1 MDKCFDKPRKDVSLH
16 PKLLGEH
23 TFILILAMKKNVYFL
38 LALLLIGLSACDN
51 APKFEVQG
59 EINGAEDKML
69 YLEASGL
76 DGIVA
81 LDSAK
86 LGSSGSFSFAQKRPE
101 SPEFYRLRLD
111 NKVINFAVDST
122 ETVSVKAEINDFA
135 TAYRIEGSENNL
147 KIKEL
152 VLLQADLQKNVDKLG
167 QNRNIPAGIAQDSL
181 LAMVNN
187 YKNKVK
193 REYIFAAPNMPYAYF
208 ALFQSLNG
216 YMIFDPLTNKED
228 VKCFAAVATS
238 LNNAYPHADRS
249 RNLYNMVIKG
259 MKNTRTPRQQTM
271 EIPEDKIKEAS
282 IIDIQLKDLKG
293 NTRSLTD
300 LKGKVVLIDF
310 TVYNNA
316 MSAAHNLALRELYN
330 KYASQGFEIYQIS
343 LDGDEHFWKTSA
355 DNLPW
360 VCVRD
365 ANGAYSSY
373 ISLYNVTNLPS
384 VFLVNRNNELSARGE
399 NIKDLDEAI
408 KKLL

>member
-1 MDKCFDKPRKDVSLH
+1 
-16 PKLLGEH
+16 
-23 TFILILAMKKNVYFL
+23 MKKNLYFL
-38 LALLLIGLSACDN
+38 LALLLVGLLGACN
-51 APKFEVQG
+51 NEPGFKVKGEV
-59 EINGAEDKML
+59 NGGEDKTL

-81 LDSAK
+81 LDSIK
-86 LGSSGSFSFAQKRPE
+86 LGSSGSFSFTQKRPE

-122 ETVSVKAEINDFA
+122 ETVSIKAAAKDFA
-135 TAYRIEGSENNL
+135 TGYSIEGSENNT

-152 VLLQADLQKNVDKLG
+152 VLLQADLQRSVDKLA

-181 LAMVNN
+181 LSMVNH
-187 YKNKVK
+187 YKDKVK
-193 REYIFAAPNMPYAYF
+193 REYIYAAPNMPYAYF

-238 LNNAYPHADRS
+238 LNNTYPHADRS

-259 MKNTRTPRQQTM
+259 MKNTRAPRQQTL
-271 EIPEDKIKEAS
+271 EIPQDKIKEAS
-282 IIDIQLKDLKG
+282 IIDIRLKDLKG
-293 NTRSLTD
+293 NTRALTD

-373 ISLYNVTNLPS
+373 LSLYNVTNLPA
-384 VFLVNRNNELSARGE
+384 VFLVNRSNELSARGE
-399 NIKDLDEAI
+399 NIKDLDEAV

>member
-1 MDKCFDKPRKDVSLH
+1 
-16 PKLLGEH
+16 
-23 TFILILAMKKNVYFL
+23 MKKNVYFL

-51 APKFEVQG
+51 APKFKVQG

-271 EIPEDKIKEAS
+271 EIPDITMQCLLH
-282 IIDIQLKDLKG
+282 IIWRYVNFIISMLLKG
-293 NTRSLTD
+293 SRFTRFHWMVMNTF
-300 LKGKVVLIDF
+300 GKHLQIICLGSVYVTLMALILHTF
-310 TVYNNA
+310 
-316 MSAAHNLALRELYN
+316 H
-330 KYASQGFEIYQIS
+330 
-343 LDGDEHFWKTSA
+343 
-355 DNLPW
+355 
-360 VCVRD
+360 
-365 ANGAYSSY
+365 Y
-373 ISLYNVTNLPS
+373 IM
-384 VFLVNRNNELSARGE
+384 
-399 NIKDLDEAI
+399 
-408 KKLL
+408 